1 MKVVK
6 LIQVMRVSR
15 FAGVATV
22 IASALLSAPAP
33 SASAQSCPDVEVVF
47 ARGTS
52 EAPGVGM
59 VGQSFVNSVQSQVG
73 NRSVAVYPVNYEA
86 SSDFGN
92 RLEFVRSVVDGVRD
106 AAIHVQDTAT
116 NCPNTRI
123 VLGGYSQG
131 AVVSGY
137 ATANDLPRRDIPA
150 DLVQYAW
157 YAPKPMPLSV
167 ANHVAALVLFGKP
180 SSQFMSE
187 IGAPPIPIGPA
198 YAPKTIEMCVPDD
211 TICNGAAGGGPTIAH
226 ITYGMNGMADQAASF
241 AVGRL

>member
-1 MKVVK
+1 MNLVR
-6 LIQVMRVSR
+6 LIQVMRVSHI
-15 FAGVATV
+15 AGAATV
-22 IASALLSAPAP
+22 IASALLSAPVP
-33 SASAQSCPDVEVVF
+33 PASADPCPDVEVVF

-59 VGQSFVNSVQSQVG
+59 VGQSFVDALQSHVG

-92 RLEFVRSVVDGVRD
+92 RLDFVRSVVDGVRD
-106 AAIHVQDTAT
+106 AATHVEATAA

-137 ATANDLPRRDIPA
+137 ATANSLPRQDIPA

-180 SSQFMSE
+180 SGQFMSE
-187 IGAPPIPIGPA
+187 IGAPPIPIGPG
-198 YAPKTIEMCVPDD
+198 YAPKTIEMCAPDD
-211 TICNGAAGGGPTIAH
+211 TICNGAPGGGPTLAH
-226 ITYGMNGMADQAASF
+226 ITYGMNGMADQAAVF
-241 AVGRL
+241 AVGKL

>member
-1 MKVVK
+1 MSVIE
-6 LIQVMRVSR
+6 LGHVMRLPHL
-15 FAGVATV
+15 AGVATM
-22 IASALLSAPAP
+22 IASTLLNAPP
-33 SASAQSCPDVEVVF
+33 PVASADPCPDVEVVF

-52 EAPGVGM
+52 EPPGVGM
-59 VGQSFVNSVQSQVG
+59 VGQAFVNAVQAQAG
-73 NRSVAVYPVNYEA
+73 NRSVSVYPVNYEA

-106 AAIHVQDTAT
+106 AAEHLEATAT
-116 NCPNTRI
+116 NCPRTRI

-131 AVVSGY
+131 AVVSGF
-137 ATANDLPRRDIPA
+137 ATTNSLPRQDIPA

-180 SSQFMSE
+180 SAQFMSD
-187 IGAPPIPIGPA
+187 IGAPPVPIGPA
-198 YAPKTIEMCVPDD
+198 YVPKTIEMCVPDD
-211 TICNGAAGGGPTIAH
+211 TICNGAPGGGPTIAH
-226 ITYGMNGMADQAASF
+226 ITYGMNGMADQAATF